1 MLIFVSGIL
10 DQYWC
15 RWQYW
20 CQCIAM
26 VVQEAADVLHW
37 QAGGLKVEK
46 GRKMG
51 WPLEG
56 MMVTFRGRDVGPR
69 S

>member
-1 MLIFVSGIL
+1 
-10 DQYWC
+10 
-15 RWQYW
+15 
-20 CQCIAM
+20 M

-46 GRKMG
+46 GKEMG

-56 MMVTFRGRDVGPR
+56 MMVAFRGQMLAPALDNKALHCKRRIARLPVQ
-69 S
+69 

>member
-1 MLIFVSGIL
+1 MSK
-10 DQYWC
+10 
-15 RWQYW
+15 
-20 CQCIAM
+20 
-26 VVQEAADVLHW
+26 VVHEAADVLHW

-46 GRKMG
+46 GKEMG

>member
-1 MLIFVSGIL
+1 
-10 DQYWC
+10 
-15 RWQYW
+15 
-20 CQCIAM
+20 M

-46 GRKMG
+46 GKEMG

-56 MMVTFRGRDVGPR
+56 TMATFWGRDVGPH

>member
-1 MLIFVSGIL
+1 MSK
-10 DQYWC
+10 
-15 RWQYW
+15 
-20 CQCIAM
+20 M
-26 VVQEAADVLHW
+26 VHEAADVLHW
-37 QAGGLKVEK
+37 QAGGLEVEK
-46 GRKMG
+46 GKKMG

>member
-1 MLIFVSGIL
+1 MSK
-10 DQYWC
+10 
-15 RWQYW
+15 
-20 CQCIAM
+20 
-26 VVQEAADVLHW
+26 VVHEAADVLHW

-46 GRKMG
+46 GKEMG

-56 MMVTFRGRDVGPR
+56 MMVAFRGQDVGPR